1 MDTKRNEGY
10 STSNIYNVIMAW
22 PRNGLVILNNISS
35 SIDTGACLVPEP
47 TASCNTISDDGGGDG
62 TGGGGIDNILV
73 ASTLYANTNVG
84 YFKINL
90 EKTKTNMYGEALEKW
105 YYAGVNVRC
114 TIERGKIE
122 NSDDEFGVNVSN
134 TLTINIPRA
143 LLQSYNFLPEVGDI
157 ITDREKYYEVNSIDT
172 QFITIPGNGASNGSL
187 GTTGQTITYSLSCY
201 LTRITK
207 LNIIPYYQ

>member
-1 MDTKRNEGY
+1 MDTKCNERY

-22 PRNGLVILNNISS
+22 PRNGLVIMNNTSAS
-35 SIDTGACLVPEP
+35 VSTGACLVPEP
-47 TASCNTISDDGGGDG
+47 SASCNTISDDGGGGG
-62 TGGGGIDNILV
+62 TGGDGIDNILV
-73 ASTLYANTNVG
+73 TATLYANTNVG

-90 EKTKTNMYGEALEKW
+90 EKTVTNMYGESLEKW

-134 TLTINIPRA
+134 VITINIPRA
-143 LLQSYNFLPEVGDI
+143 LLQSYNFMPEVGDI

-172 QFITIPGNGASNGSL
+172 QFITIPGTGASNGSL
-187 GTTGQTITYSLSCY
+187 GTTGQTITYSLTCY

>member
-1 MDTKRNEGY
+1 
-10 STSNIYNVIMAW
+10 MAW
-22 PRNGLVILNNISS
+22 PRNGLVILN
-35 SIDTGACLVPEP
+35 DTSPPAVGTCLVPEP
-47 TASCNTISDDGGGDG
+47 SNSCNTITGDGGGGG
-62 TGGGGIDNILV
+62 TGAGGLDNTVV

-114 TIERGKIE
+114 TLERGKIE
-122 NSDDEFGVNVSN
+122 NGDDEFGVNVSN
-134 TLTINIPRA
+134 ILTVNIPRA

-157 ITDREKYYEVNSIDT
+157 LTDREKYYEVNSIDT
-172 QFITIPGNGASNGSL
+172 QFVTLPGNGSGVSNGSL

>member
-1 MDTKRNEGY
+1 
-10 STSNIYNVIMAW
+10 MAW
-22 PRNGLVILNNISS
+22 PRNGLVILN
-35 SIDTGACLVPEP
+35 DTSPPAVGTCLTPAP
-47 TASCNTISDDGGGDG
+47 TASCNTITGNGGGSG
-62 TGGGGIDNILV
+62 TGAGGLDNTIV

-84 YFKINL
+84 YFKIIL

-105 YYAGVNVRC
+105 YYNGVNVRC
-114 TIERGKIE
+114 TLERGKIE
-122 NSDDEFGVNVSN
+122 NGDDEFGVNVSN
-134 TLTINIPRA
+134 TLTVNIPRA

-157 ITDREKYYEVNSIDT
+157 ITDREKYYEVNSVDT
-172 QFITIPGNGASNGSL
+172 QFVTMPGNASGVSNGSL

>member
-1 MDTKRNEGY
+1 
-10 STSNIYNVIMAW
+10 MAW
-22 PRNGLVILNNISS
+22 PRNGLVILN
-35 SIDTGACLVPEP
+35 DTSPPAVGTCLVPEP
-47 TASCNTISDDGGGDG
+47 TASCNTITGNGGGSG
-62 TGGGGIDNILV
+62 TGAGGLDNTIV

-84 YFKINL
+84 YFKIIL

-105 YYAGVNVRC
+105 YYNGVNVRC
-114 TIERGKIE
+114 TLERGKIE
-122 NSDDEFGVNVSN
+122 NGDDEFGVNVSN
-134 TLTINIPRA
+134 TLTVNIPRA

-157 ITDREKYYEVNSIDT
+157 ITDREKYYEVNSVDT
-172 QFITIPGNGASNGSL
+172 QFVTMPGNASGVSNGSL